1 MKGLMY
7 LPFVALTFLCWG
19 LYGPVLHQGQGAFA
33 LWEGKSAFRPFICV
47 GIAYFV
53 IAAAVPGFILKWK
66 GEGGNWTLSGFL
78 WSFIAGGIGALG
90 ALGIILA
97 FKWGGTPIYVM
108 PLVFGCA
115 PVVNTFVTMMFSRT
129 FNQAS
134 LTFFLGILVVAI
146 GGVGVLV
153 FKPVADKPHA
163 QHSKTQPISNP
174 TQTETTPVALENQ
187 ATPVVFGKSDQTTA
201 QKEDSNSAKS
211 VENDH
216 PPTRRQTIA
225 DMVLRTL
232 CIIATALCWGAYGPV
247 LHKGQ
252 ALMNGSRLRPFICVG
267 LAYFAIA
274 VVIPFLI
281 MPAFNPEIGTWY
293 TFSGFA
299 WSLGAGALGA
309 IGALGIIYAFNF
321 GGKPLIV
328 MPLVFGCAPV
338 INTFTE
344 AISKGTWQNI
354 SYLYLLSLFLVIAG
368 AVTVL
373 TNAPKPGPPKK
384 AAQTEPKT
392 AEA

>member
-66 GEGGNWTLSGFL
+66 GEGGNWTISGFV

-115 PVVNTFVTMMFSRT
+115 PVVNTFVTMMFART

-153 FKPVADKPHA
+153 FKPVAEKS
-163 QHSKTQPISNP
+163 HSLH
-174 TQTETTPVALENQ
+174 TEPPAIEQGQESKVTPVLYE
-187 ATPVVFGKSDQTTA
+187 KS
-201 QKEDSNSAKS
+201 SAKS
-211 VENDH
+211 ASSSEKK
-216 PPTRRQTIA
+216 PTGRQTVA
-225 DMVLRTL
+225 DLVLRTL

-252 ALMNGSRLRPFICVG
+252 TLMNGSRLRPFICVG

-281 MPAFNPEIGTWY
+281 MPAFDPEIGTWIS
-293 TFSGFA
+293 FSGFL

-354 SYLYLLSLFLVIAG
+354 SYLYFLSLFLVIAG

-373 TNAPKPGPPKK
+373 LNAPKSGPPKK
-384 AAQTEPKT
+384 KVEAETAATPS
-392 AEA
+392 